1 MKNLLILL
9 VSLLLSTAFSHAQTV
24 IRIRSGQPIE
34 SIIDN
39 VTTVAGT
46 VLLLDPGS
54 YVGFTVRKRVS
65 IIGSGSFG
73 TNASTING
81 SVTFSENNNSNSDN
95 SYITGCSVDGI
106 QVNQDNIAIQKC
118 RVNTVFTGINIGNV
132 NNCKVLQCFLI
143 GTIGIDGAASNFT
156 IQGNII
162 QNRID
167 IPFTTGAASGKIIYN
182 TVGSNDR
189 CVPMSSRA
197 TINGMAISNNIFISP
212 IVCDNR
218 DSRTN
223 YQTNFFA
230 KFNNNVVRLGN
241 YQSAD
246 LSNKF
251 LNNENMAQVLFTA
264 TATSVD
270 GQYILSANS
279 PAKGAGEGG
288 TDIGAFGGPE
298 PYVIGGAPL
307 GPTITE
313 LQVPST
319 ARQNETIQI
328 RLKARVQN

>member
-1 MKNLLILL
+1 MKNLLILI
-9 VSLLLSTAFSHAQTV
+9 VGLLLSTTFSHAQTV
-24 IRIRSGQPIE
+24 IRVRNGQPIE

-73 TNASTING
+73 TNASTITG
-81 SVTFSENNNSNSDN
+81 SITFSENNNSSSAN
-95 SYITGCSVDGI
+95 SYITGCNVDGI
-106 QVNQDNIAIQKC
+106 QVNQDNIVIQKC
-118 RVNTVFTGINIGNV
+118 RVNTTFTGVNIENV
-132 NNCKVLQCFLI
+132 NNCKVLQCFII
-143 GTIGIDGAASNFT
+143 GSIGLNGAASNFT

-167 IPFTTGAASGKIIYN
+167 SPFTTGAASGKIIYN
-182 TVGSNDR
+182 TVGSVDR
-189 CVPMSSRA
+189 CSPLSSRA
-197 TINGMAISNNIFISP
+197 TVNGMDISNNIFISP
-212 IVCDNR
+212 ITCDNR
-218 DSRTN
+218 DANTN
-223 YQTNFFA
+223 FRTNFFA

-241 YQSAD
+241 YQSND
-246 LSNKF
+246 PSNKF
-251 LNNENMAQVLFTA
+251 LNTENMALALFTA
-264 TATSVD
+264 AGTSLE

-307 GPTITE
+307 GPTITD

-328 RLKARVQN
+328 KLKARVQN